1 MRRPFGAAA
10 SELAAGRETSVT
22 VGCVHFVGAGPGD
35 PELLTL
41 KAVKRLA
48 EADAVVY
55 DRLVSPEILDRVP
68 RGAARLYV
76 GKMPGCH
83 AVPQE
88 QINALLADLA
98 RAGKTVVRLKGG
110 DPLIFGRG
118 SEEAVHLARLG
129 IPFEVI
135 PGITS
140 ASGCAAAFGI
150 PLTHRGV
157 ATGVRFVTGH
167 CQEDADLDLDWS
179 GLVDPQTTLVVY
191 MGLAT
196 LPIVCAR
203 LIAAGLDPATPA
215 AAIADGTTPRQR
227 ICRGTVE
234 TIAEKILAEEF
245 RSPTLI
251 VIGRVVS
258 LSEQL
263 AAPRKA
269 GSASEVNRVPRL
281 VVA

>member
-1 MRRPFGAAA
+1 MTG
-10 SELAAGRETSVT
+10 
-22 VGCVHFVGAGPGD
+22 GCVHFVGAGPGD
-35 PELLTL
+35 PELLTV

-68 RGAARLYV
+68 PGAARLYV

-83 AVPQE
+83 PIPQE

-98 RAGKTVVRLKGG
+98 RAGKKVVRLKGG
-110 DPLIFGRG
+110 DPLVFGRG
-118 SEEAVHLARLG
+118 SEEAAHLSRLG

-150 PLTHRGV
+150 PLTHRGL

-167 CQEDADLDLDWS
+167 CREDTDLDLDWN
-179 GLVDPQTTLVVY
+179 GLADPQTTLVVY

-196 LPIVCAR
+196 LPIICAR
-203 LIAAGLDPATPA
+203 LIAAGLDPSTPA

-227 ICRGTVE
+227 ICRATIE

-245 RSPTLI
+245 QSPTLI
-251 VIGRVVS
+251 VIGHVVA
-258 LSEQL
+258 LSEKL
-263 AAPRKA
+263 VSPLVAA
-269 GSASEVNRVPRL
+269 SVSEKYRGPRL

>member
-1 MRRPFGAAA
+1 M
-10 SELAAGRETSVT
+10 T
-22 VGCVHFVGAGPGD
+22 VGCVYFIGAGPGD

-41 KAVKRLA
+41 KAVRRLA
-48 EADAVVY
+48 EAEAVVY

-68 RGAARLYV
+68 RGATRLYV

-88 QINALLADLA
+88 QINALLVDLA
-98 RAGKTVVRLKGG
+98 RAGKKVVRLKGG
-110 DPLIFGRG
+110 DPFVFGRG
-118 SEEAVHLARLG
+118 SEEALHLTGFG

-167 CQEDADLDLDWS
+167 CREDTDLDLDWD
-179 GLVDPQTTLVVY
+179 GLADPSTTLVIY

-196 LPIVCAR
+196 LPIICAR
-203 LIAAGLDPATPA
+203 LIAAGLAATTPA
-215 AAIADGTTPRQR
+215 AAIAEGTTVRQR
-227 ICRGTVE
+227 ICRATVE
-234 TIAEKILAEEF
+234 TIAERISAEGF
-245 RSPTLI
+245 PSPTLI
-251 VIGRVVS
+251 IVGDVVA
-258 LSEQL
+258 LSERL
-263 AAPRKA
+263 AALRPPIA
-269 GSASEVNRVPRL
+269 AAEVYHAPRL